1 MSVPIPITTSS
12 GGSDSENSDYLL
24 EKVIFDFESGL
35 IINPVGQDI
44 SRNADN
50 AFEIIHINEFTQEK
64 IKAEQA
70 KYCEDHTIG
79 KKHALKKYDQFAL
92 NTSCFWGS
100 TGSNII
106 PILQFHEIFVTKIMN
121 KLHW

>member
-1 MSVPIPITTSS
+1 MSVPIPHTTSS
-12 GGSDSENSDYLL
+12 GGTESENSDDWL

-35 IINPVGQDI
+35 VINPVGQDI

-79 KKHALKKYDQFAL
+79 KKKHALKIYDRFRQRVGGF
-92 NTSCFWGS
+92 
-100 TGSNII
+100 
-106 PILQFHEIFVTKIMN
+106 QKFHITYSIT
-121 KLHW
+121 L